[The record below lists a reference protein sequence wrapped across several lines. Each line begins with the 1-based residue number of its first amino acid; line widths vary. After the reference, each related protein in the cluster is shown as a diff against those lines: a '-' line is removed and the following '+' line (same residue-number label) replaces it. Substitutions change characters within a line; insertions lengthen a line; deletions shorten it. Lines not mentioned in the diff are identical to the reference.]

1 MSSTHIQVWQGPDLT
16 DSASKYT
23 RSQFRDFP
31 GSPMVKSPPFQL
43 KGVWVQ
49 FLAGKLISHMP
60 HGMVKIKRKARSQF
74 SLRKCIT
81 YIYHKGKNVSRC
93 QLPVILIPLMKKDT
107 PEAKGA
113 R

>member
-16 DSASKYT
+16 DSGSKYT

-31 GSPMVKSPPFQL
+31 GTPMVKSQPFQL
-43 KGVWVQ
+43 RGVWVQ
-49 FLAGKLISHMP
+49 FLARKLRSHMP
-60 HGMVKIKRKARSQF
+60 HGMVKIKARSQF
-74 SLRKCIT
+74 SLRQFII

-93 QLPVILIPLMKKDT
+93 QLPVSLIPHMKKDT